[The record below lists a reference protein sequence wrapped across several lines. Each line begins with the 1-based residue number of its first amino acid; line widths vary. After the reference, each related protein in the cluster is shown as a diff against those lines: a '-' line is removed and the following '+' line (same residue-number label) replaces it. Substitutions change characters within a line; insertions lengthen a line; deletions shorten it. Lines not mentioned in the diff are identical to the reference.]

1 MKVIVTGAAGFIGM
15 HVAERLIGA
24 GHEVVGLDNLSP
36 YYSVALKRDRLARL
50 EGAAFTFFEVD
61 IADREAIAAVFAA
74 HPDTTHVL
82 NLAAQAGVRHSLT
95 DPYTYVSAN
104 VMGQVVLLE
113 ATRALPACQRYV
125 YASTSSVY
133 GAIKQTPFSV
143 TQCTTKPVSIYA
155 ATKMCD
161 EMLARVYADTYG
173 IESIGLR
180 FFTVYGPW
188 GRPDMATWLF
198 TDAILNDRPIKVFNH
213 GHMRRDFTYIDDIT
227 AGVIAAL
234 GKPFVPP
241 PEGPPHRVYNLG
253 NHRSEAL
260 MDFIGVVEQAL
271 GREAKLQM
279 EPMQPGD
286 VAETFADITESR
298 ADLGFEP
305 TTSIAD
311 GIPNFVRWYR
321 DYHGL

>member
-50 EGAAFTFFEVD
+50 EGSAFRFVEVD
-61 IADREAIAAVFAA
+61 IADREAIGAVFAA

-113 ATRALPACQRYV
+113 ATRTLLACQRYV

-173 IESIGLR
+173 IESVGLR

-213 GHMRRDFTYIDDIT
+213 GKMRRDFTYIDDIT
-227 AGVIAAL
+227 SGVVAAL
-234 GKPFVPP
+234 GTPFVLHGD
-241 PEGPPHRVYNLG
+241 GPPHRIYNLG

-260 MDFIGVVEQAL
+260 MDFIAVVEQAL
-271 GREAKLQM
+271 GRRAKLQM

-305 TTSIAD
+305 VTSIDD
-311 GIPNFVRWYR
+311 GIPNFVRWYKE
-321 DYHGL
+321 YHGL